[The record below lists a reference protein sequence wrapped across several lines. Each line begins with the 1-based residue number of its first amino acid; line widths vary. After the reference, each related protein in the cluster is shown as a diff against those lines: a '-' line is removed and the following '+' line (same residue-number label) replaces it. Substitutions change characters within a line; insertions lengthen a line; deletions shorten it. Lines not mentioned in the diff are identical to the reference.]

1 MRMLARSRAIP
12 LHSLWVWLPA
22 LRFRVSIFTCTTS
35 WRGMAQEREKLERF
49 CVFMKSVHVALM
61 DMETIVT
68 IPMVTELLGG
78 VAAQLRFM

>member
-1 MRMLARSRAIP
+1 
-12 LHSLWVWLPA
+12 
-22 LRFRVSIFTCTTS
+22 
-35 WRGMAQEREKLERF
+35 MAQEREKLERF